1 MLSAKYVIIGLLIL
15 GFLYLTIIQFTTIS
29 FFAKLGIQE
38 FFPTTIFQKLL
49 ETNYLSKLQFSRI
62 DIWAK
67 AINLI
72 SERPIFGWGAATF
85 PILYIMRGGI
95 EKAQH
100 THNMPMEIAQNH
112 GIPAAFIIVF
122 FVL

>member
-1 MLSAKYVIIGLLIL
+1 MGKS
-15 GFLYLTIIQFTTIS
+15 
-29 FFAKLGIQE
+29 
-38 FFPTTIFQKLL
+38 
-49 ETNYLSKLQFSRI
+49 
-62 DIWAK
+62 

-122 FVL
+122 FVSFLFYKSMENHIY